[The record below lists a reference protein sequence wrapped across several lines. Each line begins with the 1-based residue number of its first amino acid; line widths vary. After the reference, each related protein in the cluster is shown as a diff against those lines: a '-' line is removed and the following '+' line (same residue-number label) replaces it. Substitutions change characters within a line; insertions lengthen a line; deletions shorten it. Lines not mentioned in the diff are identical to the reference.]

1 MSYFYANNF
10 DIFGVVQQAHTSCA
24 ICEFSGITVFS
35 SYFRLAENTRLRK
48 SQTATGARTLAVR
61 LLRSTTDRQQNEIID
76 EGINNIDSNFRTYF
90 FGFSRDT
97 YFGFYE
103 KE

>member
-24 ICEFSGITVFS
+24 ICEFSGITVFL

-48 SQTATGARTLAVR
+48 SQTAQGARTLAMMAV
-61 LLRSTTDRQQNEIID
+61 SIAD
-76 EGINNIDSNFRTYF
+76 IDS
-90 FGFSRDT
+90 
-97 YFGFYE
+97 
-103 KE
+103 